1 VAISF
6 FQLFGV
12 DPIPNNFNFDLH
24 FMVLAMENIFQK
36 INVLS
41 EKHRDY
47 IAQNL
52 SKLVKIKSLSTQEK
66 DVQLELKHQMEEA
79 GFDEVK
85 IDGLGNVI
93 GRIGTGK
100 RILAIDGHMDTV
112 DIGNQDNWSFDPLG
126 GEIKNGFVHG
136 RGSVDQKGGPAA
148 FVTTGRILKELG
160 FSEDITIY
168 FVGSVIEEDCDGLC
182 WKYIIENDKIKPD
195 FVISTEPT
203 NLNVYRGQ
211 RGRME
216 MQVHFYGVSS
226 HGSAPERGKNAI
238 YMASKAALEIE
249 KLNDRLKGDE
259 FLGKGSITITE
270 IISKSPSLCAV
281 SDYARIHID
290 RRLTTGETKDTAVK
304 EIENLIK
311 GSDSKVELLNYSEKA
326 YTGLEYGMEKYY
338 PTWTV
343 PLDHEV
349 VKTGV
354 SAYKK
359 LFGKEPKV
367 DKWTFST
374 NGIMICGVYGIPT
387 IGFGPGNEV
396 LAHAPDEKVP
406 VSDLVA
412 ASAFYAAFVYDLCQ
426 YKR

>member
-1 VAISF
+1 
-6 FQLFGV
+6 
-12 DPIPNNFNFDLH
+12 
-24 FMVLAMENIFQK
+24 MENIYLK
-36 INVLS
+36 INELS
-41 EKHRDY
+41 ERYRNYTASD
-47 IAQNL
+47 L
-52 SKLVKIKSLSTQEK
+52 SKLVQIKSLSTQEK
-66 DVQLELKHQMEEA
+66 NVQTELKRQMEEA

-112 DIGNQDNWSFDPLG
+112 DIGNIGNWSFDPLG
-126 GEIKNGFVHG
+126 GEIRNGFVYG

-148 FVTTGRILKELG
+148 FVTAGRILKELG
-160 FSEDITIY
+160 FNEDLTIY

-182 WKYIIENDKIKPD
+182 WKYIVEEDKIRPD

-216 MQVHFYGVSS
+216 MEVHFYGVSS

-238 YMASKAALEIE
+238 YMASKVALEIE
-249 KLNDRLKGDE
+249 KLNERLRHDD
-259 FLGKGSITITE
+259 FLGKGSITISE

-290 RRLTTGETKDTAVK
+290 RRLTTGENKEIAIK
-304 EIENLIK
+304 EIEELIK
-311 GSDSKVELLNYSEKA
+311 GYDAKVEMLNYSEKA
-326 YTGLEYGMEKYY
+326 FTGIEYGMEKYY
-338 PTWTV
+338 PTWTIPV
-343 PLDHEV
+343 DHELV
-349 VKTGV
+349 STGV
-354 SAYKK
+354 NTYME
-359 LFGKEPKV
+359 LFGKEPVV

-374 NGIMICGVYGIPT
+374 NGIMTCGVYGIPT

-406 VSDLVA
+406 VDDLVK
-412 ASAFYAAFVYDLCQ
+412 ASAFYAGFVYELF
-426 YKR
+426 RR

>member
-1 VAISF
+1 
-6 FQLFGV
+6 
-12 DPIPNNFNFDLH
+12 
-24 FMVLAMENIFQK
+24 MENIYLK
-36 INVLS
+36 INKLS
-41 EKHRDY
+41 ERYRNYTASD
-47 IAQNL
+47 L
-52 SKLVKIKSLSTQEK
+52 SKLVQIKSLSTQEK
-66 DVQLELKHQMEEA
+66 NVQTELKRQMEEA

-112 DIGNQDNWSFDPLG
+112 DIGNIGSWSFDPLG
-126 GEIKNGFVHG
+126 GEIRNGFVYG

-148 FVTTGRILKELG
+148 FVTAGRILKELG
-160 FSEDITIY
+160 FNEDLTIY

-182 WKYIIENDKIKPD
+182 WKYIVEEDKIRPD

-216 MQVHFYGVSS
+216 MEVHFYGVSS

-238 YMASKAALEIE
+238 YMASKVALEIE
-249 KLNDRLKGDE
+249 KLNERLRHDD
-259 FLGKGSITITE
+259 FLGKGSITISE

-290 RRLTTGETKDTAVK
+290 RRLTTGENKEIAIK
-304 EIENLIK
+304 EIEELIK
-311 GSDSKVELLNYSEKA
+311 GYDAKVEMLNYSEKA
-326 YTGLEYGMEKYY
+326 FTGIEYGMEKYY
-338 PTWTV
+338 PTWTIPV
-343 PLDHEV
+343 DHELV
-349 VKTGV
+349 RTGV
-354 SAYKK
+354 NTYME
-359 LFGKEPKV
+359 LFGKEPVV

-374 NGIMICGVYGIPT
+374 NGIMTCGVYGIPT

-406 VSDLVA
+406 VDDLVK
-412 ASAFYAAFVYDLCQ
+412 ASAFYAGFVYELF
-426 YKR
+426 RR